1 LLGWVDA
8 AEVIPSADVFLSTSL
23 NEGIPYSLLEVLS
36 AGIPVVAVE
45 SGAISEIIQ
54 DKVNGFLTSKDPAE
68 IAAQLAELVSKPAL
82 RNAASEFALSSSGIS
97 DQMKKMAPAHIQV
110 YNHILIEKN

>member
-1 LLGWVDA
+1 
-8 AEVIPSADVFLSTSL
+8 LSTSL

-36 AGIPVVAVE
+36 AGVPVVAVE

-68 IAAQLAELVSKPAL
+68 IATQ
-82 RNAASEFALSSSGIS
+82 I
-97 DQMKKMAPAHIQV
+97 
-110 YNHILIEKN
+110 